1 MKSIALYLWKMKSNK
16 KIRFHYDPWA
26 PEIKGLHF
34 IEVRFDCWNIRE
46 KLIFFLYFSL
56 YANSKD
62 TIRIHNPP
70 CLFAVMY
77 MYWVSEKMT
86 IYLPIPDVT
95 TAIKTFFFHL
105 VIIFIKVVCMLMCIS
120 WLTTKTSKSGELLL
134 EITNIQGSVARN
146 GKLKS

>member
-46 KLIFFLYFSL
+46 KLIFFFYIFHSMLTQKTPSEYTTRLVFSL
-56 YANSKD
+56 WCTCIEFQNRWQFTYRSLMLLRQN
-62 TIRIHNPP
+62 
-70 CLFAVMY
+70 
-77 MYWVSEKMT
+77 
-86 IYLPIPDVT
+86 
-95 TAIKTFFFHL
+95 FFFHL

-120 WLTTKTSKSGELLL
+120 WLPTKTSKSGELLL